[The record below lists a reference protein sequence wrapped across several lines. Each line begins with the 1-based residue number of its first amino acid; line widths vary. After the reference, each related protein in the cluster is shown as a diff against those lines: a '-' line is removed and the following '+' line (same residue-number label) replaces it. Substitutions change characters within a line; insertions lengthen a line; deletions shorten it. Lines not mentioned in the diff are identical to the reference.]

1 MFAQKLMCSLTLRM
15 YMHALFFP
23 PAWSHEF
30 LWNEHKVWKCKHLPA
45 EEKWIN
51 SRLKEIVFSLKVN
64 ETKRE
69 RMRPDNSCWQ
79 TNGVYIMH
87 PSRLYSF
94 HKFWGIFFFKHV
106 YYLCCCDFIVPH
118 LVFIFCQ
125 NMYCLFLNRAEWMK
139 CMGFNKRSDIFN
151 CIDCTVYTVYCQC
164 HWKTIL
170 KTTVVE
176 SWSWAS

>member
-94 HKFWGIFFFKHV
+94 HKFWGILFSNMFIIYAV
-106 YYLCCCDFIVPH
+106 VISLYLILYLYSVKTCIACSLTELNEWSVWDLIKGQIYLIALTVLYILYIVSVIGKP
-118 LVFIFCQ
+118 
-125 NMYCLFLNRAEWMK
+125 
-139 CMGFNKRSDIFN
+139 S
-151 CIDCTVYTVYCQC
+151 
-164 HWKTIL
+164 
-170 KTTVVE
+170 
-176 SWSWAS
+176 